1 MKSRVRLDDEADF
14 HGVILARF
22 DVFHP
27 LWHDRP
33 TMRDRSTAPSYRWVI
48 LSTLSTTETI
58 SWGILYY
65 AFGIL
70 LAPMEREMGWS
81 RAESTAAFSIA
92 LLVSAIGAVPAGR
105 WVDRGGARLMMSLGS
120 CAATALMVAWA
131 RVESLPALYLIWA
144 AVGVTM
150 AAVLYEPAFAV
161 LAKWFVH
168 DRDRGFTILTLAAG
182 LASTIFNPI
191 ASLLAASLGWRQAV
205 LVLAAILGVTT
216 IPMHAFLLRGGPA
229 DDGAR
234 ARETTA
240 RRGGGESPDLNARA
254 ALRTATFW
262 FLALA
267 FLIQAFA
274 HAGISLHS
282 VPMLIEWGY
291 KPTFAA
297 TVIGLVGA
305 MQVAGRLV
313 FAPLR
318 TRLSARAVTMLILAC
333 QSVAFLI
340 LWGVPGVGGLF
351 AFVAC
356 FGISNGMA
364 TLVRASLVAELW
376 GRTHY
381 GAIAGALSVW
391 STLARAVAPLSIG
404 LAYLAWG
411 GYRPILLTLAILSA
425 LAVLSAGRALR
436 AKVSAPSKPA

>member
-1 MKSRVRLDDEADF
+1 VTRL
-14 HGVILARF
+14 R
-22 DVFHP
+22 
-27 LWHDRP
+27 RP
-33 TMRDRSTAPSYRWVI
+33 APKAPSYRWAIV
-48 LSTLSTTETI
+48 STLSVTETI

-105 WVDRGGARLMMSLGS
+105 WVDRGGARLMMTLGS
-120 CAATALMVAWA
+120 CAGTALMVAWA

-161 LAKWFVH
+161 LARWFVH

-205 LVLAAILGVTT
+205 LVLAAILGATT
-216 IPMHAFLLRGGPA
+216 IPMHAILLRGGP
-229 DDGAR
+229 DHESPP
-234 ARETTA
+234 AREAAA
-240 RRGGGESPDLNARA
+240 RREDGKSPDLNARA

-267 FLIQAFA
+267 FLIQSFA

-291 KPTFAA
+291 QPTFAA

-318 TRLSARAVTMLILAC
+318 TRLSARTVTMLILGC

-364 TLVRASLVAELW
+364 TLVRASIVADLW

-381 GAIAGALSVW
+381 GAISGALSVW

-404 LAYLAWG
+404 LAYQAWG
-411 GYRPILLTLAILSA
+411 GYRPILVALAILSA
-425 LAVLSAGRALR
+425 LAVLSAGRALS
-436 AKVSAPSKPA
+436 VEPSVPSKSA

>member
-1 MKSRVRLDDEADF
+1 M
-14 HGVILARF
+14 GG
-22 DVFHP
+22 
-27 LWHDRP
+27 
-33 TMRDRSTAPSYRWVI
+33 RSAGPGYRWVI
-48 LSTLSTTETI
+48 VSTLSVTETI

-92 LLVSAIGAVPAGR
+92 LLVSATFAVPAGR
-105 WVDRGGARLMMSLGS
+105 WVDRGGARLMMTLGS
-120 CAATALMVAWA
+120 CAGTALLVAWA

-144 AVGVTM
+144 AVGLTM

-161 LAKWFVH
+161 LAKWFVR
-168 DRDRGFTILTLAAG
+168 DRERGFTILTLAAG

-191 ASLLAASLGWRQAV
+191 TSVLAGWLGWRHAV
-205 LVLAAILGVTT
+205 VVLATFLGATT
-216 IPMHAFLLRGGPA
+216 IPLHALLLRGRPAAAARGAPVGAETRPDGEPA
-229 DDGAR
+229 DV
-234 ARETTA
+234 
-240 RRGGGESPDLNARA
+240 NARA

-267 FLIQAFA
+267 FLIQSFA

-291 KPTFAA
+291 QPTFAA
-297 TVIGLVGA
+297 TVIGFVGA

-318 TRLSARAVTMLILAC
+318 TRLSSRAVTMLILAC
-333 QSVAFLI
+333 QSAAFVI
-340 LWGVPGVGGLF
+340 LWGVPGTGGLF
-351 AFVAC
+351 AFVGL

-364 TLVRASLVAELW
+364 TLVRASIVAELW

-381 GAIAGALSVW
+381 GAIAGALSVA
-391 STLARAVAPLSIG
+391 STLARAVAPLGIG

-411 GYRPILLTLAILSA
+411 GYKPILISLAVLSA
-425 LAVLSAGRALR
+425 LAMLSAGRALR
-436 AKVSAPSKPA
+436 AEATAPAAAA

>member
-1 MKSRVRLDDEADF
+1 MMRTNVTQIGRPQFD
-14 HGVILARF
+14 LA
-22 DVFHP
+22 HP

-33 TMRDRSTAPSYRWVI
+33 AMRDRSKSSSYRWAI
-48 LSTLSTTETI
+48 LSTLSITETI

-92 LLVSAIGAVPAGR
+92 LLVAAVFAVPAGR
-105 WVDRGGARLMMSLGS
+105 WVDRGGARLMMTLGS
-120 CAATALMVAWA
+120 CAGTALLVAWA

-144 AVGVTM
+144 AIGVTM

-161 LAKWFVH
+161 LAKWFIH
-168 DRDRGFTILTLAAG
+168 DRERGFTILTLAAG

-191 ASLLAASLGWRQAV
+191 SSMLAGWLGWRQAV
-205 LVLAAILGVTT
+205 LVLAAFLGATT
-216 IPMHAFLLRGGPA
+216 IPMHALLLRGRPA
-229 DDGAR
+229 DAGEAAGEAATKRGDG
-234 ARETTA
+234 EP
-240 RRGGGESPDLNARA
+240 PDVNARA

-267 FLIQAFA
+267 FLIQSFA

-305 MQVAGRLV
+305 MQVVGRLV
-313 FAPLR
+313 FAPVR
-318 TRLSARAVTMLILAC
+318 TRLSSRAVTMLILAC

-340 LWGVPGVGGLF
+340 LWGVPGTVGLF
-351 AFVAC
+351 AFVIF

-364 TLVRASLVAELW
+364 TLVRASIVAELW

-381 GAIAGALSVW
+381 GAIAGALSVA

-411 GYRPILLTLAILSA
+411 GYRPILFGLAILSA
-425 LAVLSAGRALR
+425 LAVLSAGRALS
-436 AKVSAPSKPA
+436 AKVPAPSKRA

>member
-1 MKSRVRLDDEADF
+1 VTRL
-14 HGVILARF
+14 R
-22 DVFHP
+22 
-27 LWHDRP
+27 
-33 TMRDRSTAPSYRWVI
+33 RSSPKTPSYRWVI
-48 LSTLSTTETI
+48 VSTLSVTETI

-65 AFGIL
+65 SFGIL
-70 LAPMEREMGWS
+70 LAPMEHEMGWS
-81 RAESTAAFSIA
+81 RAQSTAAFSIA
-92 LLVSAIGAVPAGR
+92 LLVSAVGAVPAGR
-105 WVDRGGARLMMSLGS
+105 WVDRGGARLMMTLGS
-120 CAATALMVAWA
+120 IAGTALMVAWA
-131 RVESLPALYLIWA
+131 HVESLPALYLLWA

-161 LAKWFVH
+161 LAKWFIH

-191 ASLLAASLGWRQAV
+191 SSWLAATLGWRQAV
-205 LVLAAILGVTT
+205 LVMAAILGVTT
-216 IPMHAFLLRGGPA
+216 IPMHAVLLRGGPA
-229 DDGAR
+229 DESPP
-234 ARETTA
+234 AREA
-240 RRGGGESPDLNARA
+240 VSPGGGDTSADLSARA

-267 FLIQAFA
+267 FLIQSFA

-318 TRLSARAVTMLILAC
+318 TRLSSRTVTMLILAC
-333 QSVAFLI
+333 QSVSFLV

-351 AFVAC
+351 AFVAL

-364 TLVRASLVAELW
+364 TLVRASIVADLW

-404 LAYLAWG
+404 LAYQAWG
-411 GYRPILLTLAILSA
+411 GYRPILVTLAILSV
-425 LAVLSAGRALR
+425 LAMLSAGRALR
-436 AKVSAPSKPA
+436 AEASAPPKPA

>member
-1 MKSRVRLDDEADF
+1 MEPRVRLDDDAGC
-14 HGVILARF
+14 HGAILALF
-22 DVFHP
+22 DLSHV

-33 TMRDRSTAPSYRWVI
+33 AMRDRATAPSYRWVI
-48 LSTLSTTETI
+48 LSTLSVTETI

-81 RAESTAAFSIA
+81 RAQSTAAFSIA
-92 LLVSAIGAVPAGR
+92 LLVSACFAVPAGR
-105 WVDRGGARLMMSLGS
+105 WVDRGGARLMMTLGS
-120 CAATALMVAWA
+120 CAGVGLMVAWA
-131 RVESLPALYLIWA
+131 RVENLPALYLIWG

-168 DRDRGFTILTLAAG
+168 DRERGFTILTLAAG

-191 ASLLAASLGWRQAV
+191 ASMLAASLGWRQAV
-205 LVLAAILGVTT
+205 LVLAAFLGVTT
-216 IPMHAFLLRGGPA
+216 IPMHAFLLRGRPV
-229 DDGAR
+229 DEGAA
-234 ARETTA
+234 ARDA
-240 RRGGGESPDLNARA
+240 AAKRGTGEPPDVSARA

-267 FLIQAFA
+267 FLIQSFA

-291 KPTFAA
+291 RPTFAA

-318 TRLSARAVTMLILAC
+318 TRLSSRAITMLILAS
-333 QSVAFLI
+333 QSLAFLI
-340 LWGVPGVGGLF
+340 LWGVPGTVGLF

-364 TLVRASLVAELW
+364 TLVRATLVAELW

-411 GYRPILLTLAILSA
+411 GYGPILLGLAILSA
-425 LAVLSAGRALR
+425 LAVLSAGRALS
-436 AKVSAPSKPA
+436 AKVSAPPP

>member
-1 MKSRVRLDDEADF
+1 MTRFRRSSAKS
-14 HGVILARF
+14 
-22 DVFHP
+22 
-27 LWHDRP
+27 
-33 TMRDRSTAPSYRWVI
+33 PSFRWVI

-92 LLVSAIGAVPAGR
+92 LLVSAVGAVPAGR
-105 WVDRGGARLMMSLGS
+105 WVDRGGARLMMTLGS
-120 CAATALMVAWA
+120 IAGTALMVAWA
-131 RVESLPALYLIWA
+131 HVESLPVLYLVWA
-144 AVGVTM
+144 AVGATM

-168 DRDRGFTILTLAAG
+168 DRERGFTILTLAAG

-191 ASLLAASLGWRQAV
+191 SSWLAASLGWRQAV
-205 LVLAAILGVTT
+205 LVLATILGATT
-216 IPMHAFLLRGGPA
+216 IPMHAILLRGSPA
-229 DDGAR
+229 DEGEA
-234 ARETTA
+234 AREATVE
-240 RRGGGESPDLNARA
+240 RGDGGSPDLNARA
-254 ALRTATFW
+254 AIRTATFW

-267 FLIQAFA
+267 FLIQSFA

-291 KPTFAA
+291 RPTFAA
-297 TVIGLVGA
+297 TVIGLIGA

-318 TRLSARAVTMLILAC
+318 TRLSSRAVTMLILAF
-333 QSVAFLI
+333 QSGSFLI

-404 LAYLAWG
+404 LAYLALG
-411 GYRPILLTLAILSA
+411 GYRPILVALAILSV
-425 LAVLSAGRALR
+425 LAMLSAGRALR
-436 AKVSAPSKPA
+436 AEASAPAKPA

>member
-1 MKSRVRLDDEADF
+1 V
-14 HGVILARF
+14 GG
-22 DVFHP
+22 
-27 LWHDRP
+27 
-33 TMRDRSTAPSYRWVI
+33 RSAGPGYRWVI
-48 LSTLSTTETI
+48 VSTLSVTETI

-92 LLVSAIGAVPAGR
+92 LLVSATFAVPAGR
-105 WVDRGGARLMMSLGS
+105 WVDRGGARLMMTLGS
-120 CAATALMVAWA
+120 CAGTALLVAWA
-131 RVESLPALYLIWA
+131 RVESLHALYLIWA

-168 DRDRGFTILTLAAG
+168 DRERGFTILTLAAG

-191 ASLLAASLGWRQAV
+191 TSVLAGSLGWRHAV
-205 LVLAAILGVTT
+205 VVLAAFLGVTT
-216 IPMHAFLLRGGPA
+216 IPLHALLLRGRPVAAARGAPVGPEARPNGEPA
-229 DDGAR
+229 DV
-234 ARETTA
+234 
-240 RRGGGESPDLNARA
+240 NARA

-267 FLIQAFA
+267 FLIQSFA

-291 KPTFAA
+291 QPTFAA
-297 TVIGLVGA
+297 TVIGFVGA

-318 TRLSARAVTMLILAC
+318 TRLSSRAVTMLILAC
-333 QSVAFLI
+333 QSAAFVI
-340 LWGVPGVGGLF
+340 LWGVPGTVGLF
-351 AFVAC
+351 AFVGL

-364 TLVRASLVAELW
+364 TLVRASIVAELW

-381 GAIAGALSVW
+381 GAIAGALSVA

-411 GYRPILLTLAILSA
+411 GYKPILIS
-425 LAVLSAGRALR
+425 LAVLSMLAMLSAGRALR
-436 AKVSAPSKPA
+436 AEATAPAEAA

>member
-1 MKSRVRLDDEADF
+1 MQ
-14 HGVILARF
+14 
-22 DVFHP
+22 
-27 LWHDRP
+27 
-33 TMRDRSTAPSYRWVI
+33 DRSKAPGYRWVI
-48 LSTLSTTETI
+48 LSTLSVTETI

-92 LLVSAIGAVPAGR
+92 LLMSAVLAVPAGR
-105 WVDRGGARLMMSLGS
+105 WVDRGGARLMMTLGS
-120 CAATALMVAWA
+120 CAGVGLMVAWA
-131 RVESLPALYLIWA
+131 RVESLPVLYLIWA

-161 LAKWFVH
+161 LARWFLH
-168 DRDRGFTILTLAAG
+168 DRERGFTILTLAAG

-191 ASLLAASLGWRQAV
+191 TSVLTTSLGWRQAV
-205 LVLAAILGVTT
+205 LVLAAFLGVTT
-216 IPMHAFLLRGGPA
+216 IPMHAFLLRGGPGPEGA
-229 DDGAR
+229 AAPKRGDG
-234 ARETTA
+234 EP
-240 RRGGGESPDLNARA
+240 PDVNARV

-267 FLIQAFA
+267 FLIQSFA

-282 VPMLIEWGY
+282 VPMLIGWGY
-291 KPTFAA
+291 QPTFAA

-318 TRLSARAVTMLILAC
+318 TRLSSRAVTMLILAS
-333 QSVAFLI
+333 QSLAFFI
-340 LWGVPGVGGLF
+340 LWGVPGPVGLF

-356 FGISNGMA
+356 FGMSNGMA
-364 TLVRASLVAELW
+364 TLVRATLVAELW

-411 GYRPILLTLAILSA
+411 GYGPILFGLAILSA
-425 LAVLSAGRALR
+425 LAVLSAGRALSSKST
-436 AKVSAPSKPA
+436 APAPSTPT

>member
-1 MKSRVRLDDEADF
+1 
-14 HGVILARF
+14 
-22 DVFHP
+22 
-27 LWHDRP
+27 
-33 TMRDRSTAPSYRWVI
+33 MRAPSTAPSYRWVI
-48 LSTLSTTETI
+48 VSTLSVTETI

-81 RAESTAAFSIA
+81 RAESTAAFSFA
-92 LLVSAIGAVPAGR
+92 LLVCAVFAVPAGR
-105 WVDRGGARLMMSLGS
+105 WVDRGGARLMMTLGS
-120 CAATALMVAWA
+120 CAAVALMVAWA
-131 RVESLPALYLIWA
+131 RVESLPALYLLWA

-168 DRDRGFTILTLAAG
+168 DRERAFTILTLAAG

-191 ASLLAASLGWRQAV
+191 SSMLAASLGWRQAV
-205 LVLAAILGVTT
+205 LVLAAFLGVTT
-216 IPMHAFLLRGGPA
+216 IPMHAFLLRGRPGDA
-229 DDGAR
+229 GESAR
-234 ARETTA
+234 NATA
-240 RRGGGESPDLNARA
+240 RRGDGEPPDVNARA

-262 FLALA
+262 YLALA
-267 FLIQAFA
+267 FLIQSFA

-305 MQVAGRLV
+305 MQVVGRLV
-313 FAPLR
+313 VAPLR
-318 TRLSARAVTMLILAC
+318 TRLSSRAVTMLILAC

-340 LWGVPGVGGLF
+340 LWGVPGTGGLF
-351 AFVAC
+351 TFVAF

-364 TLVRASLVAELW
+364 TLVRASIVAELW

-381 GAIAGALSVW
+381 GAIAGALSVA
-391 STLARAVAPLSIG
+391 STLARASAPLSIG

-411 GYRPILLTLAILSA
+411 GYRPILVGLAVLSA
-425 LAVLSAGRALR
+425 LAVVSAGRAPTVR
-436 AKVSAPSKPA
+436 VSAPSKPA

>member
-1 MKSRVRLDDEADF
+1 V
-14 HGVILARF
+14 
-22 DVFHP
+22 
-27 LWHDRP
+27 
-33 TMRDRSTAPSYRWVI
+33 
-48 LSTLSTTETI
+48 TETI

-81 RAESTAAFSIA
+81 RAQSTAAFSIA
-92 LLVSAIGAVPAGR
+92 LLVSATFAVPAGR
-105 WVDRGGARLMMSLGS
+105 WVDRGGARLMMTLGS
-120 CAATALMVAWA
+120 CAGAALLVAWA

-168 DRDRGFTILTLAAG
+168 DRDRAFTILTLAAG

-205 LVLAAILGVTT
+205 LVLAAILGATT
-216 IPMHAFLLRGGPA
+216 IPMHALLLRGGPA
-229 DDGAR
+229 GDGSPARAPAARGGDGAP
-234 ARETTA
+234 
-240 RRGGGESPDLNARA
+240 PDLTARA

-267 FLIQAFA
+267 FLIQSFA

-305 MQVAGRLV
+305 MQVAGRVV

-318 TRLSARAVTMLILAC
+318 TRLSARSVTMLILAC

-340 LWGVPGVGGLF
+340 LWGVPGPGGLF
-351 AFVAC
+351 TFVAF

-364 TLVRASLVAELW
+364 TLVRASIVADLW

-381 GAIAGALSVW
+381 GTIAGALSVW
-391 STLARAVAPLSIG
+391 STLARSVAPLSIG

-411 GYRPILLTLAILSA
+411 GYRPILVA
-425 LAVLSAGRALR
+425 LAVLSALAMLSAGRALS
-436 AKVSAPSKPA
+436 AKAYAPSKPA

>member
-1 MKSRVRLDDEADF
+1 
-14 HGVILARF
+14 
-22 DVFHP
+22 
-27 LWHDRP
+27 
-33 TMRDRSTAPSYRWVI
+33 MRDRSTAPSYRWVI

-267 FLIQAFA
+267 FLIQSFA

-318 TRLSARAVTMLILAC
+318 RRVSSRAVTMLILAS
-333 QSVAFLI
+333 QSLAFLI
-340 LWGVPGVGGLF
+340 LWGVPGTVGLF

-364 TLVRASLVAELW
+364 TLVRATLVAELW

-411 GYRPILLTLAILSA
+411 GYRPILFGLAILSA
-425 LAVLSAGRALR
+425 LAVLSAGRALS
-436 AKVSAPSKPA
+436 AKVSAPSPS

>member
-1 MKSRVRLDDEADF
+1 
-14 HGVILARF
+14 
-22 DVFHP
+22 
-27 LWHDRP
+27 
-33 TMRDRSTAPSYRWVI
+33 MRKDSKTPSYRWVI
-48 LSTLSTTETI
+48 LSTLSVTETI

-70 LAPMEREMGWS
+70 LAPMEQEMGWS

-92 LLVSAIGAVPAGR
+92 LLVSAVFAVPAGR
-105 WVDRGGARLMMSLGS
+105 CVDRGGARLMMTLGS
-120 CAATALMVAWA
+120 CAGTALLVAWA

-150 AAVLYEPAFAV
+150 AAVLYEPAFAA
-161 LAKWFVH
+161 LAKWFV
-168 DRDRGFTILTLAAG
+168 RDREKAFTILTLAAG

-191 ASLLAASLGWRQAV
+191 ASLLAAALGWRQAV
-205 LVLAAILGVTT
+205 LVLAAFLGATT
-216 IPMHAFLLRGGPA
+216 IPMHAFLLRGKPVDEGPP
-229 DDGAR
+229 
-234 ARETTA
+234 AREATA
-240 RRGGGESPDLNARA
+240 RRGDGESPDVNARA
-254 ALRTATFW
+254 ALRTPTFW

-267 FLIQAFA
+267 FLIQSFA

-291 KPTFAA
+291 EPTFAA

-305 MQVAGRLV
+305 MQVVGRLV

-318 TRLSARAVTMLILAC
+318 SRLSARAVTMLILAC

-340 LWGVPGVGGLF
+340 LWGVPGTVGLF
-351 AFVAC
+351 AFVIC

-364 TLVRASLVAELW
+364 TLVRASIVAELW

-411 GYRPILLTLAILSA
+411 GYRPILVALAIVSA
-425 LAVLSAGRALR
+425 LAVMSAGRALSGK
-436 AKVSAPSKPA
+436 AAAPSQPA

>member
-1 MKSRVRLDDEADF
+1 MTRL
-14 HGVILARF
+14 R
-22 DVFHP
+22 
-27 LWHDRP
+27 RP
-33 TMRDRSTAPSYRWVI
+33 KTPSYRWVI
-48 LSTLSTTETI
+48 VSTLSVTETI

-81 RAESTAAFSIA
+81 RAQSTAAFSIA
-92 LLVSAIGAVPAGR
+92 LLVSAIFAVPVGR
-105 WVDRGGARLMMSLGS
+105 WVDRGGARFMMTLGS
-120 CAATALMVAWA
+120 CAGAALMVAWA

-168 DRDRGFTILTLAAG
+168 DRERGFTILTLAAG

-205 LVLAAILGVTT
+205 LVLAAILGATT
-216 IPMHAFLLRGGPA
+216 IPMHAILLRGGPA
-229 DDGAR
+229 DEGKP
-234 ARETTA
+234 AREATA
-240 RRGGGESPDLNARA
+240 RREAVGPSDVNARA

-267 FLIQAFA
+267 FLIQSFA

-305 MQVAGRLV
+305 MQVLGRLV

-340 LWGVPGVGGLF
+340 LWGVPGVVGLF
-351 AFVAC
+351 AFVAF

-391 STLARAVAPLSIG
+391 STLARAAAPLSIG

-411 GYRPILLTLAILSA
+411 GYGPILLTLAILSA
-425 LAVLSAGRALR
+425 LAVLSAGRALSV
-436 AKVSAPSKPA
+436 APSALSPSKPA

>member
-1 MKSRVRLDDEADF
+1 
-14 HGVILARF
+14 
-22 DVFHP
+22 
-27 LWHDRP
+27 
-33 TMRDRSTAPSYRWVI
+33 MRDRSKTPSYRWVI
-48 LSTLSTTETI
+48 VSTLSVTETI

-92 LLVSAIGAVPAGR
+92 LLVSATCAVPAGR
-105 WVDRGGARLMMSLGS
+105 WVDRGGARLMMTLGS
-120 CAATALMVAWA
+120 CAGTALLVAWA
-131 RVESLPALYLIWA
+131 RVESLPVLYLIWA
-144 AVGVTM
+144 AVGMTM
-150 AAVLYEPAFAV
+150 AAALYEPAFAV

-168 DRDRGFTILTLAAG
+168 DRERGFTILTLAAG

-191 ASLLAASLGWRQAV
+191 ASMLAASLGWRQAV
-205 LVLAAILGVTT
+205 LVLAAILGATT
-216 IPMHAFLLRGGPA
+216 IPMHAILLRGRPVDEGPP
-229 DDGAR
+229 
-234 ARETTA
+234 AREATA
-240 RRGGGESPDLNARA
+240 RREDVGPPDLDARA
-254 ALRTATFW
+254 ALRTPTFW

-267 FLIQAFA
+267 FLIQSFA

-340 LWGVPGVGGLF
+340 LWGVPGTVGLF

-391 STLARAVAPLSIG
+391 STLARAAAPLSIG

-411 GYRPILLTLAILSA
+411 GYRPILVALAILSA
-425 LAVLSAGRALR
+425 LAVLSAGRALS
-436 AKVSAPSKPA
+436 AKK

>member
-1 MKSRVRLDDEADF
+1 MTRL
-14 HGVILARF
+14 R
-22 DVFHP
+22 
-27 LWHDRP
+27 
-33 TMRDRSTAPSYRWVI
+33 RSSPKASSYRWVV

-70 LAPMEREMGWS
+70 LAPMERDMGWS

-92 LLVSAIGAVPAGR
+92 LLVSAVGAVPAGR
-105 WVDRGGARLMMSLGS
+105 WVDRGGARLMMTLGS
-120 CAATALMVAWA
+120 IAGTALMVAWA
-131 RVESLPALYLIWA
+131 HVESLPALYLLWA

-161 LAKWFVH
+161 LARWFVH
-168 DRDRGFTILTLAAG
+168 DRERGFTILTLAAG

-191 ASLLAASLGWRQAV
+191 SSWLAASLGWRQAV
-205 LVLAAILGVTT
+205 LVLAAILGATT
-216 IPMHAFLLRGGPA
+216 IPLHAIQLRGSPA
-229 DDGAR
+229 DAGEGAR
-234 ARETTA
+234 EATA
-240 RRGGGESPDLNARA
+240 ERADGGSPDLNARA

-267 FLIQAFA
+267 FLIQSFA

-291 KPTFAA
+291 QPTFAA
-297 TVIGLVGA
+297 TVIGLIGA

-318 TRLSARAVTMLILAC
+318 TRLSSRAVTMLILAF
-333 QSVAFLI
+333 QSGSFLI
-340 LWGVPGVGGLF
+340 LWGVPGVVGLF
-351 AFVAC
+351 VFVAC

-436 AKVSAPSKPA
+436 AEASAPPEPA